1 MPAKMPVV
9 TDCHASSRDDTRK
22 DEIVFHSTGL
32 YRGDLVVFNT
42 TIGLP
47 G

>member
-1 MPAKMPVV
+1 MPAKLPVV
-9 TDCHASSRDDTRK
+9 MDCHASSRDDIRK
-22 DEIVFHSTGL
+22 DEMVFYSTGL
-32 YRGDLVVFNT
+32 YRADLVVFNT